1 MYHVRLISF
10 ALERLINKKSRTA
23 AALRNAR
30 EKCTRLHREA
40 AALND
45 HSAPQEHLRAA
56 ARHLAIVEKWLQPPR
71 QFHSTSTTSL
81 KAINPDD
88 LLTELGLPRLAEGE
102 DLEDFMEYFSASIGT
117 GELLVMALPC
127 LIQSKTFRHPGTFYV
142 TSERLC
148 FRSSVLGM
156 EARLTISWSQLEWA
170 RLIKSQ
176 SSMHPVRLCLK
187 QSIEIDAVKVESLDL
202 MIFDVGML
210 AQLHSCVSYF
220 NGTGLFDIVPPAN
233 AEPVECPSSPG
244 IGEALSSGPRARIKA
259 ITPEEMISDLEELS
273 LVWELQRR
281 TTIWHNDWRA
291 PFLPHDYQKA
301 IKWMAIDEHYIPHP
315 FLPEDID
322 VDEAAE
328 AEEPPIREV
337 KFLGRRRPCQW
348 HVVIDDTCD
357 HEGWQ
362 YAVDFYLETN
372 KWSEQVRGFSHVR
385 RRWEDNEPDFV

>member
-1 MYHVRLISF
+1 M
-10 ALERLINKKSRTA
+10 RT
-23 AALRNAR
+23 AR
-30 EKCTRLHREA
+30 EKCARLHREA

-56 ARHLAIVEKWLQPPR
+56 ARHLAAVEKWLLPQK
-71 QFHSTSTTSL
+71 QLHSTSTISFKNTD
-81 KAINPDD
+81 PEE
-88 LLTELGLPRLAEGE
+88 LLAELGLPRLAEGE
-102 DLEDFMEYFSASIGT
+102 DLEDFLEYFSASIGT

-127 LIQSKTFRHPGTFYV
+127 LVQSETFRHPGTFYI

-156 EARLTISWSQLEWA
+156 EARLSISWSQLEWA
-170 RLIKSQ
+170 RLIQSD
-176 SSMHPVRLCLK
+176 SSMHPVRICLK
-187 QSIEIDAVKVESLDL
+187 QSIEIDGVKVVRLDL

-220 NGTGLFDIVPPAN
+220 NGTGLFDMVPSAN
-233 AEPVECPSSPG
+233 SEPVEYPTSPG
-244 IGEALSSGPRARIKA
+244 IGEALSSGPRARMNA
-259 ITPEEMISDLEELS
+259 ITPEEMIADLEELS

-315 FLPEDID
+315 FIPEDID
-322 VDEAAE
+322 IDEAAE
-328 AEEPPIREV
+328 SEEPPIREV

-348 HVVIDDTCD
+348 HVVIDETSDGD
-357 HEGWQ
+357 GWQ
-362 YAVDFYLETN
+362 YAVDFYLEPQ
-372 KWSEQVRGFSHVR
+372 KWSEYVRGFSHVR
-385 RRWEDNEPDFV
+385 RRWETTVRS